1 MQATWCSRV
10 LSVPAVPLR
19 AARRFLL
26 YHFLPFDKSIFGRLR
41 SWQGIALQLVASFPA
56 LLVRASFFSVL
67 LACMLEGPSLCRLSA
82 LTTNALRAAFAD
94 ILAPVWVCKHQ
105 LLLESAFPT
114 PDDEAG
120 ATELCAHSESAAKA
134 AYARSWSALERRCPR
149 CGRRSP
155 ARRADG
161 SLFLETG
168 KFMHLCDWLVPKA
181 PQ

>member
-1 MQATWCSRV
+1 MSLSLLQSAPDAPECVPCDPPPSIHDLPQDV
-10 LSVPAVPLR
+10 L
-19 AARRFLL
+19 
-26 YHFLPFDKSIFGRLR
+26 
-41 SWQGIALQLVASFPA
+41 
-56 LLVRASFFSVL
+56 VL

>member
-1 MQATWCSRV
+1 MSLSLLQSAPDAPECEPCDPPPSIHDLPQDV
-10 LSVPAVPLR
+10 L
-19 AARRFLL
+19 
-26 YHFLPFDKSIFGRLR
+26 
-41 SWQGIALQLVASFPA
+41 
-56 LLVRASFFSVL
+56 VL

-134 AYARSWSALERRCPR
+134 AYARSWSALERRCR
-149 CGRRSP
+149 AADGE
-155 ARRADG
+155 ARRAAPTAPVPRDRQVHAPVRLARPEG
-161 SLFLETG
+161 SAVSTPRG
-168 KFMHLCDWLVPKA
+168 CASYVGRA
-181 PQ
+181 PRGRG